1 MVKQRYR
8 KPWTVVRF
16 YPSAHTVHSNKM
28 KKFTNRFVNSEAQ
41 KNKMKAVLFIALTAV
56 AIVMLYFLGIPALGK
71 LATFVSGLKN
81 NNQEITSSDITPP
94 PPPKFRN
101 VPEFTNQQN
110 LSVHGNTEAGATV
123 KLTFNGA
130 DSEILADN
138 SGQFSFNVT
147 LESGEN
153 IFAAVAFDQSGNQSQ
168 KSDDYKII
176 LDEKPPEL
184 EISTPTDGAS
194 FFGSSQRQ
202 TTIQGKTEPRA
213 LITIN
218 DRIIAVDEEGVFQ
231 YTTTLNEGGNTLNVK
246 AVDQAGNT
254 TEKSIT
260 LNFTP

>member
-1 MVKQRYR
+1 
-8 KPWTVVRF
+8 
-16 YPSAHTVHSNKM
+16 
-28 KKFTNRFVNSEAQ
+28 
-41 KNKMKAVLFIALTAV
+41 MKAVLFIALTAV

-81 NNQEITSSDITPP
+81 NNQQITSSDITPP

-110 LSVHGNTEAGATV
+110 LSVIGNTESGAAV

-147 LESGEN
+147 LEDGEN
-153 IFAAVAFDQSGNQSQ
+153 FFAAVAFDQSGNQSQ
-168 KSDDYKII
+168 KSDDHKIV
-176 LDEKPPEL
+176 LDQKPPEL
-184 EISTPTDGAS
+184 EISTPTDSAS

-202 TTIQGKTEPRA
+202 VTIQGKSEPHA
-213 LITIN
+213 SVTIN
-218 DRIIAVDEEGVFQ
+218 DRIIAVDEDGEFQ
-231 YTTTLNEGGNTLNVK
+231 YTTTLNEGGNTLNIK
-246 AVDQAGNT
+246 AVDRAGNT